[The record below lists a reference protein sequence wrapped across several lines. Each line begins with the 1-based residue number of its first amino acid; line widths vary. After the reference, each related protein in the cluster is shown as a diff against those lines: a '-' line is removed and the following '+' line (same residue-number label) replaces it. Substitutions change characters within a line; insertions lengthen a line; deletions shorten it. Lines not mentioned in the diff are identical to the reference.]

1 MAKPRETNWVR
12 KEIAFREVN
21 FSKPWIV
28 PVGLR
33 GADMDEFEMRYT
45 MIDARAAEDQAIN
58 TAIDVVRDI
67 RNGHVEPPVLI
78 SRELKRVL
86 L

>member
-1 MAKPRETNWVR
+1 M
-12 KEIAFREVN
+12 
-21 FSKPWIV
+21 
-28 PVGLR
+28 GLR
-33 GADMDEFEMRYT
+33 EADIDEFEMRYT

-67 RNGHVEPPVLI
+67 RNRRAEPVLI

>member
-1 MAKPRETNWVR
+1 LRE
-12 KEIAFREVN
+12 
-21 FSKPWIV
+21 
-28 PVGLR
+28 
-33 GADMDEFEMRYT
+33 ADIDEFEMHYT

-58 TAIDVVRDI
+58 TAMDVVRDI
-67 RNGHVEPPVLI
+67 RNGRTEPPVLI

>member
-1 MAKPRETNWVR
+1 LRE
-12 KEIAFREVN
+12 
-21 FSKPWIV
+21 
-28 PVGLR
+28 
-33 GADMDEFEMRYT
+33 ADIDEFEMHYT

-67 RNGHVEPPVLI
+67 RNRRAEPVLI

>member
-1 MAKPRETNWVR
+1 MAFISLTPRETNWVQ

-33 GADMDEFEMRYT
+33 EADIDEFETRYT

-58 TAIDVVRDI
+58 TAIDGVRDI
-67 RNGHVEPPVLI
+67 RNRSAEPAF
-78 SRELKRVL
+78 
-86 L
+86 